1 MNDQAM
7 NEETTSVI
15 MNPDGTYTAIPY
27 GATADNGQVYLSLN
41 DLGIQ
46 NDGDEIMVIAAD
58 DNIDVATL
66 ENLIAS
72 GAVTTVTGEN
82 GTEYV
87 QIGDQGLIDGTQLF
101 EVASDQMQFYDPT
114 TKTYYGVPN
123 MVSGA
128 AGPFV
133 NLSNA
138 QPGGITYKC
147 PSCPA
152 LYSNANAFTKHM
164 REKHFVKVY
173 TCRQCDEFF
182 ETLSQLF
189 LHARRSH
196 VDPKKPKRNP
206 ANYKFHCDQCSYMT
220 NNGGTME
227 HHKRA
232 HTGEKP
238 FVCDVCNKRF
248 AQKANMKTHRNRHIY
263 RDKIFRC
270 ETCNKAFSSYDIYL
284 AHLRTREHELREHFA
299 MMASSQLHLECLGC
313 SLSFDSI
320 YNLNKH
326 TRGCRI
332 VRSLQ
337 TKFRCLPCNAYVSD
351 VSALKAHV
359 KAHEGSQ
366 IISCPVCG
374 ERGFPGFN
382 QLNHHITRAHALK
395 VNRRHVCRYCE
406 STFEQKK
413 DLDAHIRSMHAEERN
428 ARQSRGAVGRLKCR
442 YEPCEFTTNSIM
454 LLDRHHDQHRRQEE
468 DGEDGMSL
476 PPARYAPSTK
486 RRRYRGSKFDT
497 LYGEDEE
504 QEFIEG
510 EEYEVGDGG
519 EMASVSDGTVVK
531 PANRSELAEE
541 SMEDEEALRPY
552 VGKKGEPSSSR
563 RSMHTPSISRHHLAH
578 QTASAP
584 ASRRAT
590 RARRLPAWYKDYDTE
605 FIGGGDESPPH
616 VPDYPTRRY
625 TPTVPRANEIEQLT
639 TALEVPSTALNTN
652 AAGDAPVEEQVTIP
666 TEEWNVVVYDDEE
679 PITNEPQQV
688 VVEIHQQ
695 EHPGATS

>member
-1 MNDQAM
+1 MAEQIVSED
-7 NEETTSVI
+7 TTSVI
-15 MNPDGTYTAIPY
+15 MNPDGTYSAVPY
-27 GATADNGQVYLSLN
+27 AATGDSGQVYLSLN

-46 NDGDEIMVIAAD
+46 NDGEDMVLIAAD
-58 DNIDVATL
+58 DNLDMATL

-72 GAVTTVTGEN
+72 GAVTTVTGE
-82 GTEYV
+82 GSTEFV
-87 QIGDQGLIDGTQLF
+87 QLGDQTLVDGTQII
-101 EVASDQMQFYDPT
+101 EVSPEQMQFYDPT
-114 TKTYYGVPN
+114 TKTYYGAPGI
-123 MVSGA
+123 VSSSGGILTV
-128 AGPFV
+128 AG
-133 NLSNA
+133 A

-152 LYSNANAFTKHM
+152 MYSNANAFTKHM

-173 TCRQCDEFF
+173 TCRQCEEFF

-189 LHARRSH
+189 LHARRCH

-206 ANYKFHCDQCSYMT
+206 ANYKFHCDQCNYMT

-270 ETCNKAFSSYDIYL
+270 DTCNKAFSSYDIYL

-299 MMASSQLHLECLGC
+299 MMASSQLSLECLGC
-313 SLSFDSI
+313 SLTFDSI

-326 TRGCRI
+326 TRSCRI
-332 VRSLQ
+332 VRTLQ

-351 VSALKAHV
+351 VASLKAHV

-406 STFEQKK
+406 STFEMKK
-413 DLDAHIRSMHAEERN
+413 DLDTHIRSMHAEERN

-442 YEPCEFTTNSIM
+442 YSQCEFTTNSIM

-468 DGEDGMSL
+468 DGEDSVSL
-476 PPARYAPSTK
+476 PPARYVSSTK
-486 RRRYRGSKFDT
+486 RRRLRGSKFDS
-497 LYGEDEE
+497 LYGEEEDEE
-504 QEFIEG
+504 GGEFAEG
-510 EEYEVGDGG
+510 EEDFEVEEEVDDDLAPV
-519 EMASVSDGTVVK
+519 EDGTNVTRRTITLIKAAPHKIV
-531 PANRSELAEE
+531 EGQGEQIGGGD
-541 SMEDEEALRPY
+541 EDALRPLTERLPPAAMGNSAPALAATRRST
-552 VGKKGEPSSSR
+552 VTPNRHLSVAPSSR
-563 RSMHTPSISRHHLAH
+563 RI
-578 QTASAP
+578 
-584 ASRRAT
+584 T
-590 RARRLPAWYKDYDTE
+590 RARRLPAWYKDYDTDY
-605 FIGGGDESPPH
+605 IGVGEESPTVEATIKSRLPAGIELT
-616 VPDYPTRRY
+616 DPT
-625 TPTVPRANEIEQLT
+625 
-639 TALEVPSTALNTN
+639 
-652 AAGDAPVEEQVTIP
+652 AAGGEDGVP

-679 PITNEPQQV
+679 PIERSDDKEEGEV
-688 VVEIHQQ
+688 
-695 EHPGATS
+695 AA

>member
-1 MNDQAM
+1 MADRLMTDAGG
-7 NEETTSVI
+7 TSAYI
-15 MNPDGTYTAIPY
+15 ANPDGTYSAVPLT
-27 GATADNGQVYLSLN
+27 TTEDGQVVLALN
-41 DLGIQ
+41 EMGIG
-46 NDGDEIMVIAAD
+46 NEGEDMVVIAAD
-58 DNIDVATL
+58 DNMDMATL

-72 GAVTTVTGEN
+72 GAVTTVTAEN
-82 GTEYV
+82 GTEYLQFADPSMEGA
-87 QIGDQGLIDGTQLF
+87 QIIELS
-101 EVASDQMQFYDPT
+101 ADQMQLLDPNSKAYFGAT
-114 TKTYYGVPN
+114 GVAPGAGFVTLAGQPNGVTYR
-123 MVSGA
+123 
-128 AGPFV
+128 
-133 NLSNA
+133 
-138 QPGGITYKC
+138 C

-152 LYSNANAFTKHM
+152 MYANANAFTKHM

-173 TCRQCDEFF
+173 TCRQCEEFF

-206 ANYKFHCDQCSYMT
+206 ANYKFHCDQCNYMT

-248 AQKANMKTHRNRHIY
+248 AQKANMKTHRNRHIH

-299 MMASSQLHLECLGC
+299 MMASSQVSCFFDYFLQLALECLGC
-313 SLSFDSI
+313 AVTFDSI

-326 TRGCRI
+326 TRSCRI
-332 VRSLQ
+332 VRTLQ

-351 VSALKAHV
+351 VASLKAHV

-406 STFEQKK
+406 STFEVKK

-442 YEPCEFTTNSIM
+442 YSHCEFTTNSIM

-468 DGEDGMSL
+468 DGLDANIHL
-476 PPARYAPSTK
+476 PPTKHSYAK
-486 RRRYRGSKFDT
+486 RRRAKGRRIQDADIYD
-497 LYGEDEE
+497 D
-504 QEFIEG
+504 
-510 EEYEVGDGG
+510 
-519 EMASVSDGTVVK
+519 
-531 PANRSELAEE
+531 
-541 SMEDEEALRPY
+541 DEEALPGFGDEDVPDEDGYADTLEDGNVTRRTITLIKS
-552 VGKKGEPSSSR
+552 KKG
-563 RSMHTPSISRHHLAH
+563 TGAH
-578 QTASAP
+578 SVDKSGKAEVTTNDTDTVTTDTQ
-584 ASRRAT
+584 ASRRMS
-590 RARRLPAWYKDYDTE
+590 RARRLPAWYKDYDTDFGTQE
-605 FIGGGDESPPH
+605 EP
-616 VPDYPTRRY
+616 V
-625 TPTVPRANEIEQLT
+625 
-639 TALEVPSTALNTN
+639 LNR
-652 AAGDAPVEEQVTIP
+652 EQVQAQLPPGIELEDPSAIEKQDVP
-666 TEEWNVVVYDDEE
+666 TEEWNIVVYEDEE
-679 PITNEPQQV
+679 DEDGESAQDYVPIDDGENCDPDLLEDTASMLV
-688 VVEIHQQ
+688 
-695 EHPGATS
+695 T

>member
-1 MNDQAM
+1 
-7 NEETTSVI
+7 

-27 GATADNGQVYLSLN
+27 GTAADNGQVYLSLN

-46 NDGDEIMVIAAD
+46 NDGEEIMVIAAD
-58 DNIDVATL
+58 DNLDMATL

-72 GAVTTVTGEN
+72 GAVTTVTGEG

-87 QIGDQGLIDGTQLF
+87 QIADQSLVDGTQIY
-101 EVASDQMQFYDPT
+101 EVAPDQMQFYDPT
-114 TKTYYGVPN
+114 TKTYYGT
-123 MVSGA
+123 SGVA
-128 AGPFV
+128 HGASGGI
-133 NLSNA
+133 LTLTGA
-138 QPGGITYKC
+138 QPGAITYRC

-152 LYSNANAFTKHM
+152 MYSNANAFTKHM

-442 YEPCEFTTNSIM
+442 YGPCEFTTNSIM

-468 DGEDGMSL
+468 DGEDGISL
-476 PPARYAPSTK
+476 PPARYAPSAK
-486 RRRYRGSKFDT
+486 RRRFRGSKFDT

-504 QEFIEG
+504 QEFGDG
-510 EEYEVGDGG
+510 EEYEVAEVDDGLAPVTDGSGTTRRTITIVKSSNQNDALVGTLEGG
-519 EMASVSDGTVVK
+519 E
-531 PANRSELAEE
+531 EE
-541 SMEDEEALRPY
+541 EEALRPF
-552 VGKKGEPSSSR
+552 VDKSAARESGTSR
-563 RSMHTPSISRHHLAH
+563 RSVHTPSARQLA
-578 QTASAP
+578 QSAP
-584 ASRRAT
+584 PSRRAT
-590 RARRLPAWYKDYDTE
+590 RARRLPAWYKDYDTDY
-605 FIGGGDESPPH
+605 IGAGDESPPH
-616 VPDYPTRRY
+616 VPEYSRRY
-625 TPTVPRANEIEQLT
+625 TARSDVEHQPAV
-639 TALEVPSTALNTN
+639 TASSTAGPEAFT
-652 AAGDAPVEEQVTIP
+652 VP

-679 PITNEPQQV
+679 PMAELAPEQQQQQGEP
-688 VVEIHQQ
+688 I
-695 EHPGATS
+695 A